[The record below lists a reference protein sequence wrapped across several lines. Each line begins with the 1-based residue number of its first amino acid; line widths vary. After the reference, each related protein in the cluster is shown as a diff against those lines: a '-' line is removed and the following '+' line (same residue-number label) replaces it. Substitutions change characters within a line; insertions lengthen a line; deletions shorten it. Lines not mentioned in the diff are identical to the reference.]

1 MSVDGASNIK
11 MLEEDAYALTE
22 AAVAMSQALENKDDS
37 ALADALDRNLHLW
50 VAIRTLVSK
59 DENKLPKEVKDNLIQ
74 LSHYAAQKTFEM
86 QDGFHADSVESLIH
100 TNLQI
105 AEGLLEGKARA
116 EGK

>member
-1 MSVDGASNIK
+1 MSVDGATNIQ
-11 MLEEDAYALTE
+11 MLEDDAYALTE
-22 AAVAMSQALENKDDS
+22 AAVAMSQALEKKDDI
-37 ALADALDRNLHLW
+37 ALADALDRNLQLW

-86 QDGFHADSVESLIH
+86 RDGFVADTVESLIN

-116 EGK
+116 EG